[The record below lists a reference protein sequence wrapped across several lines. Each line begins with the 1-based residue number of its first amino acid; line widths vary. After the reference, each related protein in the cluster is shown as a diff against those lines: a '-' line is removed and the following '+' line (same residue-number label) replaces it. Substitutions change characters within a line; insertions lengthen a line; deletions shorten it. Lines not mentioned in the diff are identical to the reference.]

1 MKDDILQDFLENHR
15 VGVHLDHAEGLPGP
29 EVDDGP
35 GHGDDLGVRVGNV
48 IILAVGGY
56 EQGPAL

>member
-48 IILAVGGY
+48 IILAVGG
-56 EQGPAL
+56 